1 MEIHLWKCISREINS
16 LVKSWFHGISLCA
29 SNSWNCMPHFN
40 PTNPIVWTS
49 LSTNKTQS
57 WWYYLN
63 YAQFSLEKRHRSSYL
78 HTPKI
83 MWSYLYQGCLFLS
96 RTFDALKITYNGCK
110 PSRQLRRDE
119 HGSQCHREMKKWVTV
134 RGIEDFISNDTLQ
147 KMTNISH

>member
-1 MEIHLWKCISREINS
+1 M
-16 LVKSWFHGISLCA
+16 
-29 SNSWNCMPHFN
+29 
-40 PTNPIVWTS
+40 
-49 LSTNKTQS
+49 
-57 WWYYLN
+57 N
-63 YAQFSLEKRHRSSYL
+63 YAQFSLENKGIGAPTFIILKSCEVICITRL
-78 HTPKI
+78 P
-83 MWSYLYQGCLFLS
+83 LFLN